1 MINWAR
7 IIEVSEEIGLD
18 DFDEVVELFLI
29 EVEKR
34 LAILLSKEDHKS
46 VEEDLHFLKGSA
58 LNLGFS
64 DLAAICHEGE
74 GRAAKGES
82 VIDRH
87 YIISVYNSSKAEFLE
102 SLAGKIAA

>member
-7 IIEVSEEIGLD
+7 IIKVSEEIGLD

-46 VEEDLHFLKGSA
+46 VEEDLHFLKG
-58 LNLGFS
+58 
-64 DLAAICHEGE
+64 
-74 GRAAKGES
+74 
-82 VIDRH
+82 
-87 YIISVYNSSKAEFLE
+87 
-102 SLAGKIAA
+102 